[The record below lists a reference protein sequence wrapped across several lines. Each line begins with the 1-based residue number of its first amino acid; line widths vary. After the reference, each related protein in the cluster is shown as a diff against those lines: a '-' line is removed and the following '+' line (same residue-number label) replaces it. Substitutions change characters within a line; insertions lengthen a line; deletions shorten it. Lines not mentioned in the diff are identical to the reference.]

1 MSVSVNSRQQFYPPK
16 LNPLF
21 TRLCQSISYLV
32 ARVAYRM
39 ELVVEDAE
47 LEKVKALGDER
58 IVYLPNHPTLDDGIA
73 LFLFSTR
80 LGQLLHYVVAYESF
94 QGFLAK
100 FLPLVGAYSMRRGI
114 GDRPSIAETLKI
126 LRQPACRLV
135 IFPEGGCSY
144 QNDTVMSFRTGAIQM
159 SLQAMSKF
167 KKLSKT
173 VPPIYLVPISL
184 KYRYLNS
191 MNAEINQT
199 LRLLEQALNITKT
212 DADSYQ
218 RLRIVGEQ
226 VLKNMETEY
235 GIEAQ
240 TTANEDWNERIK
252 QLKEHLLLQCEEKL
266 NLSANPLL
274 PMRERVYKIQ
284 SVLESH
290 LGKGNEFQQEIGGFI
305 DQTTFRLLNFDAMYD
320 GYVAASPTP
329 ERFLDTLTRLEREV
343 FRLNRPAPK
352 GDRQAVIRIG
362 EPVNLQEYFHSYQ
375 NNRVETVE
383 ELTKKLQ
390 KIVQDNLNR

>member
-32 ARVAYRM
+32 ARMAYRM

-47 LEKVKALGDER
+47 LEKVKALEDHR

-80 LGQLLHYVVAYESF
+80 LGQLLHYIVAYESF
-94 QGFLAK
+94 QGFLSK
-100 FLPLVGAYSMRRGI
+100 FLPLVGAYSMRRGV
-114 GDRPSIAETLKI
+114 GDRSSIAETLKI

-167 KKLSKT
+167 KKLGKK

-199 LRLLEQALNITKT
+199 LRSLEQALNITNT
-212 DADSYQ
+212 YADFYE

-226 VLKNMETEY
+226 VLKNIETEY
-235 GIEAQ
+235 DIVPEAN
-240 TTANEDWNERIK
+240 THEDWNQRIK
-252 QLKEHLLLQCEEKL
+252 HLKDRLLPQCEEKL

-284 SVLESH
+284 SVLESR
-290 LGKGNEFQQEIGGFI
+290 LEEGDEFPQEIGDFI

-352 GDRQAVIRIG
+352 GDRQAIIRIG

-375 NNRVETVE
+375 HNRVETVE
-383 ELTKKLQ
+383 KLTNKVQ
-390 KIVQDNLNR
+390 QMVQDNLHP